1 MDTEINQN
9 IIFAHV
15 AGLTEQSKID
25 LYLILKKSILVDY
38 LEIIDVDLITNKII
52 EDNNM
57 EILFGKY
64 EYYTERSKDK
74 NLSQIENKTSTTKAR
89 NIEQKMFQYW
99 KVKMEYY
106 INKIVVKSKRKIL
119 LIGYLS
125 FFKNHRIN
133 INLPI
138 NTKFFNK
145 LEYIDHAKSIIK
157 YNLENAKEDI
167 INGIFDL
174 DYLNIDFL
182 TKKRIQLQSIYT
194 KINYNVLHLPTIINI
209 LELII
214 QIKNPDVLYYASFTK
229 YDKKIPILN
238 QSIYTYTEEWL
249 ALSSILSSE
258 NNLNKLDDQHGNVE
272 KGLGKNGN
280 LYLKLTKDQIKKFN
294 NKGYLYEIILTDIFL
309 PCPTKNNIYKYFT
322 NKPIKINRVLDINNI
337 FNQIK
342 DFKIDILYY

>member
-9 IIFAHV
+9 IIFAHI
-15 AGLTEQSKID
+15 AGLTEQSKLD
-25 LYLILKKSILVDY
+25 LFLLLKKSILIEH
-38 LEIIDVDLITNKII
+38 LELIDVDLITNKII
-52 EDNNM
+52 EDTNM

-64 EYYTERSKDK
+64 EYYSERSKDK
-74 NLSQIENKTSTTKAR
+74 TLSQIENKTSITKAKS
-89 NIEQKMFQYW
+89 IEQKMFQYW

-106 INKIVVKSKRKIL
+106 INKLVVKSKRKII

-138 NTKFFNK
+138 NTKFFTK
-145 LEYIDHAKSIIK
+145 VEYNEHAKSIIK

-167 INGIFDL
+167 INGNFDL

-194 KINYNVLHLPTIINI
+194 KINYNVLNLSTIINI
-209 LELII
+209 LELMI
-214 QIKNPDVLYYASFTK
+214 QIEIPTVLYYASFTK

-238 QSIYTYTEEWL
+238 QTIYTYTEEWL
-249 ALSSILSSE
+249 ALCSILSSE
-258 NNLNKLDDQHGNVE
+258 NNINKLEDTQINVE
-272 KGLGKNGN
+272 KGLNKNGN
-280 LYLKLTKDQIKKFN
+280 FYLKLSKDQVKKFN

-322 NKPIKINRVLDINNI
+322 NKPIKINRVLNINNI

-342 DFKIDILYY
+342 NFKIDILYY